1 MPLRPSRRFR
11 RAAVRV
17 YNRRFKPSVS
27 FSRAIVYH
35 MALFWRRK
43 KEDRFV
49 TLGLNQPAAAEESTE
64 PKGDAAEPRLEPP
77 AGSTAAE
84 RAREPVAP
92 PPAVEPVATGA
103 QPDPQ
108 PAAQTD
114 LTGTRKEEVIESA
127 PPRAAQ
133 TETAA
138 PTPARPDLSARPAP
152 PPKPAAPARSAFSSS
167 SILGLNRSEEELQ
180 AEIESLEQAYS
191 ARFARAISA
200 TRESLSEKIDTVF
213 QGRKVIDAALLDELE
228 EALIAADIGV
238 PVTLHI
244 LDKVRRGISRKEIS
258 DIEALKGAIKNEL
271 LSILQESEKRGVAS
285 EEGVPE
291 NVTPYVIMVVG
302 VNGVGKTTT
311 IGKLA
316 QRIKAEGND
325 VLICAADTFR
335 AAASDQLAIW
345 AERTGVP
352 LIQQKHGTDPAAVLF
367 DALKAAK
374 ARRSDVLI
382 VDTAGRLHN
391 KSNLMAELE
400 KMKRVAGR
408 EVEGAPHETLLVL
421 DAVTGQNGLEQAR
434 QFLKTANVTGIVLTK
449 LDGTAKGGIAV
460 AIAKE
465 LGLPIRYAGIG
476 EKVDDLV
483 VFDSEQYVNGLF
495 A

>member
-1 MPLRPSRRFR
+1 MG
-11 RAAVRV
+11 
-17 YNRRFKPSVS
+17 
-27 FSRAIVYH
+27 
-35 MALFWRRK
+35 LFWRRK

-49 TLGLNQPAAAEESTE
+49 TLGLNQPAAVEEAVETKE
-64 PKGDAAEPRLEPP
+64 GAIGAAIAPRLEPP
-77 AGSTAAE
+77 AGEDAQ
-84 RAREPVAP
+84 RREAIAT
-92 PPAVEPVATGA
+92 PPAVEPVPTGA

-108 PAAQTD
+108 PAAETD
-114 LTGTRKEEVIESA
+114 LTGARKAEVIESP

-133 TETAA
+133 NETTTSDAA
-138 PTPARPDLSARPAP
+138 AVRPETPARPAP
-152 PPKPAAPARSAFSSS
+152 PPRPAPATRSAFSSS
-167 SILGLNRSEEELQ
+167 SILGLNRTDEELQ
-180 AEIESLEQAYS
+180 SEINALEQAYS

-238 PVTLHI
+238 TTTLHI
-244 LDKVRRGISRKEIS
+244 LDTVRRGISRKEIS
-258 DIEALKGAIKNEL
+258 DIAALKAAIKHEL
-271 LSILQESEKRGVAS
+271 LSILKESEAKGVVS
-285 EEGVPE
+285 EESVPD
-291 NVTPYVIMVVG
+291 TIAPYVIMVVG

-352 LIQQKHGTDPAAVLF
+352 LIQQKSGTDPAAVLF

-374 ARRSDVLI
+374 ARQSDVLI